1 MESSGRG
8 MKTYFLS
15 EDEWIY
21 ALKEGDL
28 SAFNELFDR
37 YAKRL
42 YHFSMGYLKSAADA
56 EEIVQEVFM
65 KIWDNRIE
73 LSTRKSFDSY
83 LFTIARNGILN
94 TIRKSKSE
102 QVYLSY
108 VKINP
113 EKYVLLDEELNFNEL
128 EKAYHEAIEQ
138 LPPKRKEIYLLSK
151 ERSLSNAEIATK
163 MNISVKTVE
172 NQMTSALSKIR
183 KDLRSLGFSGI
194 IFFELFL

>member
-1 MESSGRG
+1 